1 MFNEPHP
8 GYVGL
13 PSLNAFDYNTDLHL
27 SHVRELIAS
36 NLQTIPGINNFFNY
50 TASAFQSF
58 QLGTG
63 HPTLVS
69 TWTRSSPMPTK
80 ITSRTL
86 LNTTKTKAW
95 RPDGPTQ
102 GRCLWEYHDVWR
114 WNTVTD
120 QAVILRESYFTRHP
134 DTGEK
139 IDWYTDCYF
148 PLAKRWSERV
158 RKVSPDAIVF
168 FEPIPN
174 QVGWFTFLLLLYAL
188 TVLVQFCPK
197 SWTEEHRPANMVF
210 APHWYVSGSYMVSSQ
225 D

>member
-1 MFNEPHP
+1 MINEPHS
-8 GYVGL
+8 GYVDL
-13 PSLNAFDYNTDLHL
+13 PSLDAFHYNTDLHL
-27 SHVRELIAS
+27 SDIRELLL
-36 NLQTIPGINNFFNY
+36 LQICRPYPVSIIFSPY

-63 HPTLVS
+63 HPTMVS
-69 TWTRSSPMPTK
+69 TWSRSSLMPTK
-80 ITSRTL
+80 ITSQTL

-120 QAVILRESYFTRHP
+120 QAVILRENYFTRHP

-139 IDWYTDCYF
+139 IDWYTNCYF

-168 FEPIPN
+168 LEPIPN
-174 QVGWFTFLLLLYAL
+174 QVG
-188 TVLVQFCPK
+188 
-197 SWTEEHRPANMVF
+197 
-210 APHWYVSGSYMVSSQ
+210 
-225 D
+225 